1 MPKMDR
7 IVTTKELRKIL
18 FDQLIFGITG
28 DEDNDI
34 FLKSGVDFVIKKP
47 LDIDKINMIINFI
60 KKNGTKRRENNI
72 IQQKDNC
79 LEWTNK

>member
-1 MPKMDR
+1 MPKMDG